1 MLLIE
6 FLILNKNI
14 FLGALVLASID
25 QVPEDLVD
33 NAIVLGI
40 LSFIF
45 AFFFLLDMSSEKVGK
60 KEKSQTSQ
68 TDSSSIES
76 HFAKSPNINTVSSE
90 VNLVEHDGNDRKS
103 VHNQSVRSKNSE
115 FINIQSNP
123 MQQSSNNHDAK
134 LTPASSGY
142 NSYHQHG
149 NEDSQSFEDIV
160 ETKTFPTAQ
169 MPTFSKVKQYPTIIN
184 HLESEPYKK
193 ILNRPASQPNS
204 YSRYHDQS
212 RMHHENPSFYDDF
225 NRFRQETYYQVC
237 LQYLLKI
244 TE

>member
-1 MLLIE
+1 M
-6 FLILNKNI
+6 
-14 FLGALVLASID
+14 ASID

-40 LSFIF
+40 LSFIV
-45 AFFFLLDMSSEKVGK
+45 AFLFLLDMSSEKVGK
-60 KEKSQTSQ
+60 REKSHTTQ
-68 TDSSSIES
+68 TDTSSIDR
-76 HFAKSPNINTVSSE
+76 HFTTKSPNINTVSSE

-103 VHNQSVRSKNSE
+103 VHNQSVRSRNSD

-123 MQQSSNNHDAK
+123 MQHSSNNHDAK

-149 NEDSQSFEDIV
+149 HEDSQTFEDIV
-160 ETKTFPTAQ
+160 ESKTFPTAQ
-169 MPTFSKVKQYPTIIN
+169 MPTFSKVKQYPTVVN

-193 ILNRPASQPNS
+193 ILNRSQSNS
-204 YSRYHDQS
+204 YSRYHDPP

-237 LQYLLKI
+237 ANIFIAQFRRINHKFI
-244 TE
+244 